1 MTGTNDG
8 FALVELFTSE
18 GCSSC
23 PPADELIEEVQEK
36 YSGKNVIALSYHV
49 DYWDR
54 LGWKDPFSSAD
65 FTNRQEYYG
74 GIFRLNSIYTP
85 QAVINGE
92 TEFVGSNSAKLISSI
107 EERLKTGSPIEIKLN
122 VLLKTPGKVEVI
134 YSTGGSSSKQER
146 LFIAL
151 VQKAATNKIKR
162 GENEG
167 RTLHHINIVRDFS
180 SVLVSSQEET
190 ATFNLPPGMIRED
203 FFVAAF
209 VQNKTTGKITGLT
222 KMAVK

>member
-1 MTGTNDG
+1 MKAIFPVIVLLISVTVLSANRLKKQEMTGTNDG

-107 EERLKTGSPIEIKLN
+107 EERLKTGSPIEIKL
-122 VLLKTPGKVEVI
+122 
-134 YSTGGSSSKQER
+134 
-146 LFIAL
+146 
-151 VQKAATNKIKR
+151 
-162 GENEG
+162 
-167 RTLHHINIVRDFS
+167 
-180 SVLVSSQEET
+180 
-190 ATFNLPPGMIRED
+190 
-203 FFVAAF
+203 
-209 VQNKTTGKITGLT
+209 
-222 KMAVK
+222 